1 MLVWACILQSSC
13 GLQIVLYEWQFL
25 GQNPDFAR
33 QIRRF
38 KILVCQ
44 VQIVLLVLHYVRNQY
59 RTMTM
64 STSSSIRYQ
73 QLVKGVDKVLV
84 ESRNSINVN
93 DAVQAGYGD
102 EASVFGEG
110 QIGKVFEGMLDVVH
124 SSVTQDMAKFLDAE
138 HVERDLIKVEEVLK
152 AFDKMEHAMQELN
165 HKDRESARN
174 ASINAQLP
182 DGVKPMDVVKYRAYG
197 IMKDEKDKLT
207 SLIEKYQQEIR
218 ELEKLVSD
226 AQSNVQS
233 EILKVEE
240 VSRELDRTADVC
252 ATLS

>member
-1 MLVWACILQSSC
+1 MK
-13 GLQIVLYEWQFL
+13 VLKD
-25 GQNPDFAR
+25 NPDLTR
-33 QIRRF
+33 QIGF
-38 KILVCQ
+38 QNLV
-44 VQIVLLVLHYVRNQY
+44 VAIDFPEINT
-59 RTMTM
+59 TMTM
-64 STSSSIRYQ
+64 SLSSSIRYQ

-93 DAVQAGYGD
+93 DAVQTGYGD

-110 QIGKVFEGMLDVVH
+110 QIGKVFEGMLDILH
-124 SSVTQDMAKFLDAE
+124 SSVTQDMAKFLDDE
-138 HVERDLIKVEEVLK
+138 HVERDLIKVEEVLI
-152 AFDKMEHAMQELN
+152 AFDRMEHAMQELN

-174 ASINAQLP
+174 ASTEAQLP
-182 DGVKPMDVVKYRAYG
+182 DGVKPMDVVKYRAYE
-197 IMKDEKDKLT
+197 IMKDEKEKLT
-207 SLIEKYQQEIR
+207 SLIEKYQEETR

-233 EILKVEE
+233 EILKIEE